1 MAPEVKG
8 IAAARSASGVGRR
21 SCSIRDLLTEIT
33 MAMERLA
40 SARDNVQRGELAGIL
55 HTSHKTATK
64 ILAIGRKFIAFLSKI
79 SLQEIRQLEEYLYQ
93 QLSMKSND
101 LQKEHQDSSASN
113 YSTQNELFWQPE
125 CRGPRP
131 LSHHF
136 FSLFAGNYDEI
147 HKTMY

>member
-8 IAAARSASGVGRR
+8 IAAARSASGVRRR

-40 SARDNVQRGELAGIL
+40 SARDNVQPGELTATL
-55 HTSHKTATK
+55 HKSHKSATK
-64 ILAIGRKFIAFLSKI
+64 IPTIARKFIAFLSKI
-79 SLQEIRQLEEYLYQ
+79 SLQEIRQPEEYPYQ

-101 LQKEHQDSSASN
+101 SQKEHQDSSASI
-113 YSTQNELFWQPE
+113 YSTQNELSWQPE
-125 CRGPRP
+125 CRSPRP

-147 HKTMY
+147 HKIMC

>member
-1 MAPEVKG
+1 M
-8 IAAARSASGVGRR
+8 
-21 SCSIRDLLTEIT
+21 SI
-33 MAMERLA
+33 ERLA
-40 SARDNVQRGELAGIL
+40 SARDNVQRGELTVIL

-79 SLQEIRQLEEYLYQ
+79 SLQEIRQLEEYPYQ

-113 YSTQNELFWQPE
+113 YSTQNELSWQPE

-131 LSHHF
+131 LSIASFHYLPAITTKF
-136 FSLFAGNYDEI
+136 T
-147 HKTMY
+147 K